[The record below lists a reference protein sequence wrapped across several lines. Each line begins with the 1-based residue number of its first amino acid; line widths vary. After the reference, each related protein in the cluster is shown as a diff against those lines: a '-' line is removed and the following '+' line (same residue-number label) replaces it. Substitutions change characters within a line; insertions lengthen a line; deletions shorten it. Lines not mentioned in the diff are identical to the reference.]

1 MVQQQSLVG
10 SFVSHATEHPGD
22 PALVWRGEETTYR
35 ELHLLAERERVRI
48 ARLAPGGDE
57 PIGIPA
63 AKSPA
68 TIALVLACLLEGRR
82 FLLLPAP
89 TPDGR
94 TSDALVEQAG
104 ILHVLSPE
112 GPQAP
117 GPVPGTSERQRA
129 SDRPGEPKAPRRT
142 EPADVSFM
150 FTTSGSTGRPKIV
163 PLSTGA
169 VDRFTTWAGERFGIR
184 RGTTVLNY
192 APLTFDLCLLD
203 IWTTLRFGGRVVLVD
218 PALATHPGHL
228 LDLVSRHAVRLVQAV
243 PMFYRLLLDAAA
255 GSGRRLDTV
264 EHVVFTGDSMP
275 AHCLAGLPHL
285 FPGARLYN
293 VYGCTETNDSFLHE
307 VDGTEPADGPVPI
320 GRPLPGVHA
329 VIVGADGGVLT
340 GPGTGELHVATPFQ
354 TDGYLDRE
362 QDADRFA
369 PHHHEGRTR
378 RYFRSGDLVRRDR
391 DGRITLEGRNDHQV
405 KVRGVRVN
413 THEVEQVLLGH
424 PDVVEAAVVAV
435 PDPVAGR
442 LLRSVVR
449 RAPDSRL
456 NSLALRRHCARRL
469 PLTAV
474 PSTLLI
480 VDDPLPRTST
490 GKIDRTP
497 IQHACS
503 PEHTESPSQPT
514 EGTAT

>member
-1 MVQQQSLVG
+1 MTQQQSLVG
-10 SFVSHATEHPGD
+10 SFLAHATGHPGD

-35 ELHLLAERERVRI
+35 GLLRLAERERVRI
-48 ARLAPGGDE
+48 ARLALNADE

-89 TPDGR
+89 TPEGGA
-94 TSDALVEQAG
+94 SHALVERAG
-104 ILHVLSPE
+104 IRHVLSPE
-112 GPQAP
+112 RPEEP
-117 GPVPGTSERQRA
+117 GPGSVPGPAAEDGPAEPRA
-129 SDRPGEPKAPRRT
+129 PYRT
-142 EPADVSFM
+142 QPADVSFL
-150 FTTSGSTGRPKIV
+150 FTTSGSTGQPKIV
-163 PLSTGA
+163 PLTTGA

-184 RGTTVLNY
+184 RGTTVLNH

-203 IWTTLRFGGRVVLVD
+203 IWTTLKHGGRVVLVD
-218 PALATHPGHL
+218 PARATQAGHL
-228 LDLVSRHAVRLVQAV
+228 LDLVSRHAVQLVQAV
-243 PMFYRLLLDAAA
+243 PMFYRLLVDAAA
-255 GSGRRLDTV
+255 ADGRRLDTV
-264 EHVVFTGDSMP
+264 EHVVFTGDSLP
-275 AHCLAGLPHL
+275 ARCLAELPRL
-285 FPGARLYN
+285 FPRARLYN

-329 VIVGADGGVLT
+329 VIVGADGGIVT

-354 TDGYLDRE
+354 TDGYLDRA
-362 QDADRFA
+362 QDAGRFA
-369 PHHHEGRTR
+369 THHHDGRAR

-413 THEVEQVLLGH
+413 THEVEQVLLDH
-424 PDVVEAAVVAV
+424 PEVVEAAVVAV

-442 LLRSVVR
+442 LLRSVAR
-449 RAPDSRL
+449 RAPGSRL
-456 NSLALRRHCARRL
+456 NSLTLRRHCAQRL

-480 VDDPLPRTST
+480 VDGPLPRTST
-490 GKIDRTP
+490 GKIDRA
-497 IQHACS
+497 HVERACS
-503 PEHTESPSQPT
+503 PTQPT
-514 EGTAT
+514 EGTATCDTPR

>member
-1 MVQQQSLVG
+1 MTQQQSLVG
-10 SFVSHATEHPGD
+10 SFVSHATSHPGD

-35 ELHLLAERERVRI
+35 ELHRLAERERVRI
-48 ARLAPGGDE
+48 ARIAPDEDE

-63 AKSPA
+63 AKSPS

-82 FLLLPAP
+82 FLLLPVP
-89 TPDGR
+89 TPEGR
-94 TSDALVEQAG
+94 TSDALVERAG
-104 ILHVLSPE
+104 IRHVLSPE
-112 GPQAP
+112 SPRPPDP
-117 GPVPGTSERQRA
+117 GPGAANPTA
-129 SDRPGEPKAPRRT
+129 EPRAPRRT

-150 FTTSGSTGRPKIV
+150 FTTSGSTGQPKIV

-169 VDRFTTWAGERFGIR
+169 VDRFTAWAGERFGIR
-184 RGTTVLNY
+184 RGTTVLNH

-203 IWTTLRFGGRVVLVD
+203 VWTTLRYGGRVVLVD
-218 PALATHPGHL
+218 PARATQPGHL
-228 LDLVSRHAVRLVQAV
+228 LDLVSRHSVRLVQAV
-243 PMFYRLLLDAAA
+243 PMFYRLLVDATTE
-255 GSGRRLDTV
+255 SGQRLDSV

-275 AHCLAGLPHL
+275 ARCLAELPRL
-285 FPGARLYN
+285 FTGARLYN

-329 VIVGADGGVLT
+329 VIVGADGGIVS

-369 PHHHEGRTR
+369 THHHDGGTR

-405 KVRGVRVN
+405 KVRGTRVN
-413 THEVEQVLLGH
+413 THEVEQVLLDH
-424 PDVVEAAVVAV
+424 PEVVEAAVVAV

-449 RAPDSRL
+449 RAPESRL

-480 VDDPLPRTST
+480 VDEPLPRTST
-490 GKIDRTP
+490 GKIDRAP
-497 IQHACS
+497 IGRAC
-503 PEHTESPSQPT
+503 SPSQPN

>member
-1 MVQQQSLVG
+1 MQQQNLVG
-10 SFVSHATEHPGD
+10 SFVSHATSHPGD
-22 PALVWRGEETTYR
+22 PALVWHGEETTYR
-35 ELHLLAERERVRI
+35 ELHRLAERERVRI
-48 ARLAPGGDE
+48 ARLAPGEDE
-57 PIGIPA
+57 PIGILA
-63 AKSPA
+63 AKSPSA
-68 TIALVLACLLEGRR
+68 IALVLACLLEGRR

-89 TPDGR
+89 TPEGR
-94 TSDALVEQAG
+94 TPHALVEQAG
-104 ILHVLSPE
+104 IRHVLSPE
-112 GPQAP
+112 SPQAP
-117 GPVPGTSERQRA
+117 GPGPGA
-129 SDRPGEPKAPRRT
+129 SDRPAEPKAPRRT

-203 IWTTLRFGGRVVLVD
+203 IWTTLKYGGRVVLVD
-218 PALATHPGHL
+218 PARATHPGHL
-228 LDLVSRHAVRLVQAV
+228 LDLVSRHAVQLVQAV
-243 PMFYRLLLDAAA
+243 PMFYRLLVDAATE
-255 GSGRRLDTV
+255 SGRRLDTV

-275 AHCLAGLPHL
+275 ARCLAEFPQL
-285 FPGARLYN
+285 FTGARFYN

-329 VIVGADGGVLT
+329 VIVGADGGILT
-340 GPGTGELHVATPFQ
+340 GPGTGELQVTTPFQ

-362 QDADRFA
+362 QDADTFA
-369 PHHHEGRTR
+369 THHHDGETR

-413 THEVEQVLLGH
+413 THEVEQVLLDH

-456 NSLALRRHCARRL
+456 NSLALRRHCAQRL

-474 PSTLLI
+474 PSALLI

-490 GKIDRTP
+490 GKIDRRP
-497 IQHACS
+497 VERAC
-503 PEHTESPSQPT
+503 SPSQPN

>member
-1 MVQQQSLVG
+1 MQQQSLVG
-10 SFVSHATEHPGD
+10 SFVSHATGHPGD
-22 PALVWRGEETTYR
+22 PALIWRGEETTYR
-35 ELHLLAERERVRI
+35 ELHQLAERERVRI

-57 PIGIPA
+57 PVGIPA
-63 AKSPA
+63 AKSPS
-68 TIALVLACLLEGRR
+68 TIALMLACLLEGRR

-89 TPDGR
+89 TPEGR
-94 TSDALVEQAG
+94 APHTLVEQAG
-104 ILHVLSPE
+104 IRHVLSPE
-112 GPQAP
+112 SPRAP
-117 GPVPGTSERQRA
+117 GPGPGA
-129 SDRPGEPKAPRRT
+129 PDRPAEPEAPRRT

-169 VDRFTTWAGERFGIR
+169 VDRFTTWAGERFGVR

-203 IWTTLRFGGRVVLVD
+203 IWTTLKYGGRVVLVD
-218 PALATHPGHL
+218 PARATQPGYL
-228 LDLVSRHAVRLVQAV
+228 LDLVSRHAVQLVQAV
-243 PMFYRLLLDAAA
+243 PMFYRLLVDAAA

-275 AHCLAGLPHL
+275 ARCLAELPQL
-285 FPGARLYN
+285 FSGARFYN
-293 VYGCTETNDSFLHE
+293 IYGCTETNDSFLHE

-329 VIVGADGGVLT
+329 VVVGADGGIVT

-369 PHHHEGRTR
+369 THHHDGEAR

-413 THEVEQVLLGH
+413 THEVEQVLLDH
-424 PDVVEAAVVAV
+424 PDVVEAAVVTV

-456 NSLALRRHCARRL
+456 NSLALRRHCAQRL

-497 IQHACS
+497 LQPAC
-503 PEHTESPSQPT
+503 SPSQPN

>member
-1 MVQQQSLVG
+1 MKRKQSLVG
-10 SFVSHATEHPGD
+10 SFVSHAATHPGD
-22 PALVWRGEETTYR
+22 PALVWHGEETTYR
-35 ELHLLAERERVRI
+35 ELHQLAERERLRI

-57 PIGIPA
+57 PIGIVA
-63 AKSPA
+63 VKSPSV
-68 TIALVLACLLEGRR
+68 IALVLACLLEGRR

-94 TSDALVEQAG
+94 TSRALVEQAG
-104 ILHVLSPE
+104 IRHVLSPD
-112 GPQAP
+112 GPEVP
-117 GPVPGTSERQRA
+117 GPGPGA
-129 SDRPGEPKAPRRT
+129 PDRPVEPRAPHRT
-142 EPADVSFM
+142 EPGDVSFM

-184 RGTTVLNY
+184 RGTTVLNH

-203 IWTTLRFGGRVVLVD
+203 IWATLKHGGRVVLVD
-218 PALATHPGHL
+218 PARATQPGHL
-228 LDLVSRHAVRLVQAV
+228 LDLVSRHAVQIVQAV
-243 PMFYRLLLDAAA
+243 PMFYRLLVDATAR
-255 GSGRRLDTV
+255 SGRRLDTV

-275 AHCLAGLPHL
+275 ARCLAELPRL
-285 FPGARLYN
+285 FTGARFYN

-307 VDGTEPADGPVPI
+307 VDGAEPADGPVPI

-329 VIVGADGGVLT
+329 VIVDADGGIVT
-340 GPGTGELHVATPFQ
+340 GPGRGELHVATPFQ

-369 PHHHEGRTR
+369 THHHEGRTR

-413 THEVEQVLLGH
+413 THEVEQVLLDH

-442 LLRSVVR
+442 LLRGVVR
-449 RAPDSRL
+449 RAPDSPL
-456 NSLALRRHCARRL
+456 NSLALRRHCAQRL

-480 VDDPLPRTST
+480 TDDPLPRTST
-490 GKIDRTP
+490 GKIDRAP
-497 IQHACS
+497 VERAC
-503 PEHTESPSQPT
+503 SPSQPN
-514 EGTAT
+514 EGTTT

>member
-1 MVQQQSLVG
+1 MTQQQNLVG
-10 SFVSHATEHPGD
+10 SFVSHAVDHPGD
-22 PALVWRGEETTYR
+22 PALVWHGEETTYR
-35 ELHLLAERERVRI
+35 ELHRLAERERLRI
-48 ARLAPGGDE
+48 ARLAPDEDE

-63 AKSPA
+63 AKSPS

-89 TPDGR
+89 TPEGR
-94 TSDALVEQAG
+94 ASHASAERAG
-104 ILHVLSPE
+104 IRHVLSPE
-112 GPQAP
+112 GPRAP
-117 GPVPGTSERQRA
+117 GPGPEAPDRRA
-129 SDRPGEPKAPRRT
+129 EPMAPRAT
-142 EPADVSFM
+142 DPGDVSFM

-203 IWTTLRFGGRVVLVD
+203 VWTTLKYGGRVVLVD
-218 PALATHPGHL
+218 PARATHPGHL
-228 LDLVSRHAVRLVQAV
+228 LDLVDRHAVQLVQAV
-243 PMFYRLLLDAAA
+243 PMFYQLLVGATAEN
-255 GSGRRLDTV
+255 GRRLDTV
-264 EHVVFTGDSMP
+264 EHVVFTGDSLP
-275 AHCLAGLPHL
+275 ARCLAELPRL
-285 FPGARLYN
+285 FPGARLHN

-329 VIVGADGGVLT
+329 VIVGADGGIVT

-354 TDGYLDRE
+354 TDGYLDRA

-369 PHHHEGRTR
+369 THHHDGETR

-405 KVRGVRVN
+405 KVRGTRVN
-413 THEVEQVLLGH
+413 THEVEQVLLDH
-424 PDVVEAAVVAV
+424 PEVVEAAVVAV

-456 NSLALRRHCARRL
+456 NSLALRRHCAQRL

-474 PSTLLI
+474 PSTLQI

-490 GKIDRTP
+490 GKIDRAP
-497 IQHACS
+497 VERVC
-503 PEHTESPSQPT
+503 SPSQPT
-514 EGTAT
+514 EGTAP

>member
-1 MVQQQSLVG
+1 MMQQPSLVG
-10 SFVSHATEHPGD
+10 SFVSHATDHPCD
-22 PALVWRGEETTYR
+22 PALVWHGEETTYR
-35 ELHLLAERERVRI
+35 ELHRAAERERLRI
-48 ARLAPGGDE
+48 ARLAPDGDE

-63 AKSPA
+63 AKSPS

-89 TPDGR
+89 VPEGG
-94 TSDALVEQAG
+94 TSPAPAERAG
-104 ILHVLSPE
+104 IRHVLSPE
-112 GPQAP
+112 DP
-117 GPVPGTSERQRA
+117 GPDARERPA
-129 SDRPGEPKAPRRT
+129 EPKPPRTT

-203 IWTTLRFGGRVVLVD
+203 IWATLKHGGRVVLVD
-218 PALATHPGHL
+218 PARATQPGHL
-228 LDLVSRHAVRLVQAV
+228 LDLLSRHEVQLVQAV
-243 PMFYRLLLDAAA
+243 PMFYQLLVDATAQ
-255 GSGRRLDTV
+255 SGRRLDTV
-264 EHVVFTGDSMP
+264 EHVVFTGDSLP
-275 AHCLAGLPHL
+275 ARCLAELPRL
-285 FPGARLYN
+285 FPGARLHN

-307 VDGTEPADGPVPI
+307 VDGTEPPDGPVPI

-329 VIVGADGGVLT
+329 VIVGADGAIVT

-354 TDGYLDRE
+354 TDGYLDRA
-362 QDADRFA
+362 QDAGRFA
-369 PHHHEGRTR
+369 THHHDGETR
-378 RYFRSGDLVRRDR
+378 RYFRSGDLVRRDE
-391 DGRITLEGRNDHQV
+391 DGRVTLEGRNDHQV
-405 KVRGVRVN
+405 KVRGTRVN
-413 THEVEQVLLGH
+413 THEVEQVLLDH
-424 PDVVEAAVVAV
+424 PEVVEAAVVAV

-442 LLRSVVR
+442 LLRGLVR

-456 NSLALRRHCARRL
+456 NSLALRRHCAQRL

-474 PSTLLI
+474 PSTLRI

-490 GKIDRTP
+490 GKIDRAP
-497 IQHACS
+497 VERAC
-503 PEHTESPSQPT
+503 SPSQPT

>member
-1 MVQQQSLVG
+1 MTQQHGLVD
-10 SFVSHATEHPGD
+10 SFVSHATGHPSD

-35 ELHLLAERERVRI
+35 ELHQLAERERVRI
-48 ARLAPGGDE
+48 ARLSGGEDE
-57 PIGIPA
+57 PIGILA
-63 AKSPA
+63 AKSPS

-89 TPDGR
+89 TPEGR
-94 TSDALVEQAG
+94 TPRTTVEQAG
-104 ILHVLSPE
+104 IRHLLSPE

-117 GPVPGTSERQRA
+117 GTGPGA
-129 SDRPGEPKAPRRT
+129 SDRPVEPKAPRRT
-142 EPADVSFM
+142 EPADISFM
-150 FTTSGSTGRPKIV
+150 FTTSGSTGQPKIV

-169 VDRFTTWAGERFGIR
+169 VDRFTTWAGGRFGIR

-203 IWTTLRFGGRVVLVD
+203 IWTTLKYGGRVVLVD
-218 PALATHPGHL
+218 PARATHPGHL
-228 LDLVSRHAVRLVQAV
+228 LDLVSRHAVQLVQAV
-243 PMFYRLLLDAAA
+243 PMFFRLLVDAAA
-255 GSGRRLDTV
+255 ESGRRLDTV

-275 AHCLAGLPHL
+275 VRCLAELPQL
-285 FPGARLYN
+285 FTGARLYN

-307 VDGTEPADGPVPI
+307 VDGTEQADGPVPI

-329 VIVGADGGVLT
+329 VIVGVDGGIVT
-340 GPGTGELHVATPFQ
+340 GPGTGELQVATPFQ

-362 QDADRFA
+362 QDTDRFVT
-369 PHHHEGRTR
+369 HHHDGETR

-413 THEVEQVLLGH
+413 THEVEQVLLDH

-449 RAPDSRL
+449 RAPNSRL
-456 NSLALRRHCARRL
+456 NSLALRRHCAQRL

-490 GKIDRTP
+490 GKIDRAP
-497 IQHACS
+497 VERAC
-503 PEHTESPSQPT
+503 PPSQPS
-514 EGTAT
+514 EGTPT

>member
-1 MVQQQSLVG
+1 MTQQQSLVG
-10 SFVSHATEHPGD
+10 SFVSHATGHPGD
-22 PALVWRGEETTYR
+22 PALVWHGEETTYG
-35 ELHLLAERERVRI
+35 ELHRLAERERARI
-48 ARLAPGGDE
+48 GRLAPDEDE
-57 PIGIPA
+57 PIGILA
-63 AKSPA
+63 AKSPS

-89 TPDGR
+89 TPEGR
-94 TSDALVEQAG
+94 TSHALVERAG
-104 ILHVLSPE
+104 IRHVLTPDSPR
-112 GPQAP
+112 AP
-117 GPVPGTSERQRA
+117 GPGA
-129 SDRPGEPKAPRRT
+129 GDRPAEPGAARDT
-142 EPADVSFM
+142 EPADISFM

-203 IWTTLRFGGRVVLVD
+203 IWTTLKYGGRVVLVD
-218 PALATHPGHL
+218 PARATHPGHL
-228 LDLVSRHAVRLVQAV
+228 LDLVSRHRVQLVQAV
-243 PMFYRLLLDAAA
+243 PMFYRLLVDAAA
-255 GSGRRLDTV
+255 ESGRRLDTV

-275 AHCLAGLPHL
+275 ARCLAELPHL
-285 FPGARLYN
+285 FTRARLYN

-329 VIVGADGGVLT
+329 VIVDADGGIVT

-354 TDGYLDRE
+354 TAGYLDRE
-362 QDADRFA
+362 QNADRFA
-369 PHHHEGRTR
+369 THRHEGEAR

-405 KVRGVRVN
+405 KVRGTRVN
-413 THEVEQVLLGH
+413 THEVEQVLLDH
-424 PDVVEAAVVAV
+424 PDVVEAAVLAV

-456 NSLALRRHCARRL
+456 NSLALRRHCAQRL

-480 VDDPLPRTST
+480 TDDPLPRTST

-497 IQHACS
+497 IERTCS
-503 PEHTESPSQPT
+503 QSQLQSQLSEPQPS